1 MQSEIEKTEKELENT
16 IKEFTTAKRTEAC
29 TATEP
34 LEDKK
39 EKLEK
44 KLTDL
49 NAGMQELI
57 RNTQNPRKVKRF
69 LKDVRRMTEGL
80 KGLERSS
87 AEFQKADWFGM
98 ILDLLL
104 VKIFCQ
110 SCMKK
115 SEKSRAL
122 KNLKKFIKAIRQRF
136 FWDCVCD
143 STRSLFSGMKKGQL
157 C

>member
-1 MQSEIEKTEKELENT
+1 MQSEIEIEETEKELENT
-16 IKEFTTAKRTEAC
+16 IKEFTTAKRTEAR

-98 ILDLLL
+98 ILGLLL
-104 VKIFCQ
+104 VKNFLPELYEEIREKQ
-110 SCMKK
+110 SFEEF
-115 SEKSRAL
+115 EKVY
-122 KNLKKFIKAIRQRF
+122 N
-136 FWDCVCD
+136 D
-143 STRSLFSGMKKGQL
+143 
-157 C
+157 